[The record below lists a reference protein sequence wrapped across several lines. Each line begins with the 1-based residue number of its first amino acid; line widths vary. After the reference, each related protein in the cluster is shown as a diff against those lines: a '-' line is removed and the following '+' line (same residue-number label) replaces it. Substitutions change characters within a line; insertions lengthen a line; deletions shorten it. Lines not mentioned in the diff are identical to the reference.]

1 MGEPQITRQHFGNLP
16 SGEVVDLY
24 TLVNSRGARAQI
36 TDYGGIVV
44 SLRVPDA
51 AGVLADVVLGHS
63 ELGGYLDNKPY
74 LGALIG
80 RYANRIAHARF
91 VLQGT
96 QYRLAANDGPHHL
109 HGGLRGFDRVLW
121 RAAGDLRADGPAL
134 KLRYVSE
141 SGEEGYPGTLEAGVT
156 YTLTEDTALR
166 IDYEA
171 RTDRTTVLNLS
182 HHSYFNLRDAGAT
195 PILAHELQINA
206 DRYTPVDDT
215 LIPTGAIASVHSTPL
230 DFKRQRQIGA
240 GVDQDHPQ
248 LRAAGGYD
256 HNFVLNGK
264 PGELAFAAR
273 VFDPDSGRIMEVYTT
288 QPGLQFYSGNFLD
301 GSVVGRGATAYRRR
315 HGFCLEAQHF
325 PDAPNKPH
333 FPSTQLEPGQVYR
346 HTTLYKFSAK

>member
-1 MGEPQITRQHFGNLP
+1 MGEPQITLQHFGNLP

-63 ELGGYLDNKPY
+63 ELDGYLDNKPY

-80 RYANRIAHARF
+80 RYANRIAHACF

-141 SGEEGYPGTLEAGVT
+141 SGEEGYPGTLEAAVS

-195 PILAHELQINA
+195 PILGHELQINA